1 MVKTKWTIFHP
12 TSKKR
17 FMPTKLPELS
27 INSIIMERETVT
39 KSFVGYLLT
48 NMPQGKRILTQ
59 FFPRLLGILYRT
71 WLIVPRKQLNQLF
84 FLFAL
89 NFGPLIF

>member
-17 FMPTKLPELS
+17 FMPTKLLELS

-39 KSFVGYLLT
+39 KSFVGYLLM

-84 FLFAL
+84 LLFAL